1 MDRWKFFTERLRN
14 LSKIHEKK
22 NSFQIV
28 SENLR
33 DLNENEDSVQGL
45 G

>member
-1 MDRWKFFTERLRN
+1 MDRWKFFYWKVAKLVKN
-14 LSKIHEKK
+14 PWKQ

-33 DLNENEDSVQGL
+33 DLIENEDSVQGL

>member
-1 MDRWKFFTERLRN
+1 MCQKIMDRWKFFTERLQ
-14 LSKIHEKK
+14 KK
-22 NSFQIV
+22 KKSFQIV